1 MNHVVNHL
9 PQPPLRIVA
18 AEPTDIATH
27 LADLAARQGEALALQ
42 LLDDPRDGERTVS
55 YAALDARARA
65 FATRLVDHAE
75 PGARVL
81 LLLETGFDYVGAFF
95 GCLYAGLIAVPA
107 FPPEANRPQH
117 QARLAAMARDCGA
130 AVALVHAGDRGA
142 AESLLAARPGTAVLC
157 VEDVADGD
165 GAGFVLPR
173 PRPSDIAFLQYT
185 SGSTSTPK
193 GVMVSHGNLIAN
205 EVAIRAGFS
214 ILPDKTILSWLP
226 LYHDMGLIGGLL
238 QPLFNGS
245 ACILMSPRHFLAR
258 PVRWLEAMSR
268 FRSEVSGGPD
278 FAYRMCVERIDPA
291 QADGLD
297 LSDWKVAYSG
307 SEPVRA
313 STMEAFAARFAPLG
327 FDARALHPC
336 YGLAEATLFVTARRR
351 GEGLTAPGFDAARL
365 AEGEA
370 QPGQGA
376 EAVRVVACGVP
387 AADHGVRILDPAT
400 GAPLAEG
407 RMGEVVAFGP
417 SIAQGYWNNP
427 AATAATFPDMDGVRI
442 LRTGDLGFLS
452 AGQLYL
458 AGRAKDVIII
468 RGQNLYPHDIEE
480 VIEREVDLV
489 RQGRI
494 AAFPVACDD
503 GEGIGVA
510 VEISRRTRKTVSA
523 QSIAALVSEAVGDA
537 FLEPARVVVLL
548 EPGALPRTSSGKL
561 QRSAVARGY
570 QDGTLDAFAILR
582 DGVLEDRTGEAASVS
597 APVAPAASA
606 MAEKL
611 AAIWSEVLGRQD
623 LTANSHFF
631 ALGGNSVE
639 AMRVRARLAALGLDV
654 PVAELFRHP
663 TLGRLAAALEQIEAA
678 APAFAA
684 PAAIPDGPVP
694 LTPAQRRMWFLCEVA
709 AGAASRSAYHVAGGI
724 RLQAPV
730 DRDALAAALTDL
742 VARHGAL
749 RTRFLRM
756 EAGDAMQEELAAAD
770 LPLDVA
776 DLRYDPD
783 GARYAALAKTR
794 AEAPFDLAVAPL
806 ARALL
811 VRRADGQHDLL
822 VTLHHLICDGWSLA
836 LLSEELAA
844 AYAARAAGSA
854 PTLPPPGS
862 YLAYAH
868 RQAAEAP
875 DQAGLAFWRD
885 RLTNAPALTTLPAD
899 HPRPAEASHRGGR
912 FDIIFDPTLTADLRA
927 LAADADATLPMAL
940 LALFNVLLHR
950 LSGADD
956 LCVGLAFANRV
967 ATDSHDTMGLF
978 VNTLPVRLH
987 VDGAAAFAEVLRRA
1001 RDGVME
1007 AQTHQHVP
1015 LDRVLDALA
1024 TARSL
1029 SRHPLFQTLYAHLPR
1044 RAGAGVDTFTRDS
1057 GGQQFDLALESA
1069 ETADGGLALAFGYAL
1084 DLFEPAT
1091 VASFAD
1097 AFATLARAAVA
1108 APDTRLDLLALEDE
1122 AALAAR
1128 AAPWPD
1134 RNALPDLPVP
1144 DLIALQARR
1153 RPDAPA
1159 VIFGDTVTS
1168 FAALEAQANR
1178 LAHVL
1183 IAHGV
1188 EPETRV
1194 GVGLPRGPGLIAALL
1209 AVWKAGG
1216 AFVPFDPDHPAE
1228 RIAHILADAGTK
1240 LVLAREGVAPGLPS
1254 LDPDQFDPERLGL
1267 SSRPTTPVGR
1277 TAHADQLAYLVYTSG
1292 STGRPKGVMVAHGA
1306 LAMHCRATGALYET
1320 SERTRE
1326 FHFLSM
1332 SFDGAHE
1339 RWMVPLIHGG
1349 AIILTDRTP
1358 WATADTL
1365 HALARHRATHGGF
1378 PPAYLDALAETAQ
1391 ARGEAP
1397 GVDILSFGGEAMPAE
1412 SFARIAS
1419 ALKPRLLINGYG
1431 PTEAV
1436 ISPLAWKVPAAT
1448 RLDTPHAPI
1457 GRAVGT
1463 RRAYVLDGALNVL
1476 PVGIPGELY
1485 VAGEGLARGYQGM
1498 PGATAERFLPDPFG
1512 EPGGRMYRTGDRARW
1527 RADGTVE
1534 YLGRTDRQ
1542 IKLRG
1547 FRIEP
1552 GEVEA
1557 ALRALPGVGAAAVA
1571 LKTVGASAQLVGY
1584 VVATAEVAPDPAA
1597 LREALSR
1604 RLPDHMVPSR
1614 LVVLQALPLNPNG
1627 KVDYA
1632 ALPVPERPAPAPEG
1646 RPPQTEDERLLARI
1660 WAEVLRLPEGPD
1672 LDANFFELGGDSIL
1686 SLQIVARARRAGL
1699 VLSARDLFGHQTIA
1713 CLAGAARREET
1724 PAAPEA
1730 PGGPLPLTPLQRAF
1744 LDSGAPRLQ
1753 HFNQTVALSPTRP
1766 LDAGHLAAAIG
1777 HLTHQHGALHLRFT
1791 RTPDGWRQEEADA
1804 ATTPP
1809 LAVVATADR
1818 EAAAALFASLES
1830 ALDLAAGPLF
1840 RALLAKLDDGTQR
1853 LFLTAH
1859 HLVVD
1864 AVSWRILLDEIG
1876 SAYLD
1881 LEQGRPLAS
1890 PGPGTP
1896 FAVRTLHRPA
1906 ATVPV
1911 PAIALP
1917 CDHPEGANTFG
1928 HRRLTRLALD
1938 APQVEAL
1945 RQVAH
1950 AHHARLD
1957 DLLLAAVVRA
1967 TGRLRSLP
1975 QLTVG
1980 IERHGRDLVPGADFS
1995 RTVGWFTALATAT
2008 VPLEDDLRRALLAT
2022 KEAARRAVADAL
2034 GPAPA
2039 LIFNHL
2045 GRVDAGRAGA
2055 LFTLAAMD
2063 LSADPDLPL
2072 GAELIVDT
2080 SETEAGAELRLT
2092 TSTARWEEA
2101 TLARL
2106 SEAIAADLA
2115 RLAALDGDGASPSDF
2130 PLAGLSQPALDK
2142 LALPWREIDDLYPL
2156 TPTQQGILFH
2166 ALEGS
2171 GDGAYVNQLRVTI
2184 AGLDAERFAAAW
2196 ARAVARHDILRSAFL
2211 WTADLGAPLQAVR
2224 RHVPFAV
2231 DRHAPMDAADTTAL
2245 DAIAQDDRARG
2256 FALDAAPLMRV
2267 RLVPLGSDAHHF
2279 IWTAHH
2285 LLLDG
2290 WSSARLMAEVL
2301 ADYAGAAVTP
2311 PPARFRDH
2319 LAALATPRAHGE
2331 AFWRTRLAQLEEPSL
2346 LAATTTA
2353 PTVHRHLAV
2362 PLAAERWELLT
2373 AAAKAER
2380 VTLASLFQAAWAL
2393 VLKHMTGRPAVA
2405 FGTTV
2410 SGRPDDDPRMESV
2423 LGLFIATVPTILTV
2437 PASGRV
2443 ADFVREVQAES
2454 VATTAHADT
2463 PLVNI
2468 LRWAGRSGQALFDS
2482 LLVFEN
2488 YPMDAAL
2495 KARTVE
2501 GLAFG
2506 PVISQE
2512 ATNFPLT
2519 LSVITDAEPRL
2530 AWSYDAERFSPSAME
2545 QLSNRLLL
2553 ALDLLAGNPEA
2564 DLSALSLTL
2573 PQEITAA
2580 RAHGAATAPV
2590 ADLTPLHERI
2600 ATQARLRPDA
2610 AAVTCGAD
2618 VLTYAD
2624 LDRHAERLARRLAD
2638 AGVGPGDIVGIGAER
2653 SPALIAGLLAIL
2665 KTGAAYLPLD
2675 PIYPQARRAYM
2686 IADAGVRCILAD
2698 TANSADLPQ
2707 TGLRHIPLDLYGK
2720 AEEDAAA
2727 MRLWPSPHPDQPAYV
2742 IYTSGST
2749 GTPKGVVV
2757 THSNV
2762 ARLFSA
2768 TAPWFGFRP
2777 DDVWTLF
2784 HAYGFDFSVW
2794 EIFGALSFGG
2804 RLVVV
2809 PHAVSRAPEELLD
2822 LVVRERVTVLNQTP
2836 SAFRPFL
2843 QAALARAETP
2853 DIALRHVIFGGEA
2866 LDVSVLGPWY
2876 ERFGIT
2882 ARLVNMYGIT
2892 ETTVHVTYRPL
2903 GPGDVPGASRS
2914 PIGGPIPDLT
2924 LHLLDDRLDPVP
2936 VGVPGEL
2943 CVGGAGLASGY
2954 LKRPGLTAARFVP
2967 DPYGPSGSRLYLSG
2981 DKAVRR
2987 PDGTLD
2993 YLGRGDGQVKIRG
3006 FRIELGEI
3014 EARLRDDA
3022 AITDAAVVVRELPGG
3037 PALVAYGVASG
3048 PLDPMAVRERLQA
3061 GLPDYMVPAHVV
3073 ALDALPLTANGKLDR
3088 AALPEPRANATLS
3101 APPEGADEEA
3111 LAAIWRDVLGAGE
3124 IGREDNFFALGGH
3137 SLSATQVRLEI
3148 RERLGVEVPVRRLF
3162 ECQTLRSLALVL
3174 AETRA
3179 TDARGAVNTATDTTP
3194 GPALGADAL
3203 AQMDALLGALEG

>member
-1 MNHVVNHL
+1 MNHL
-9 PQPPLRIVA
+9 PQPPVLLASA
-18 AEPTDIATH
+18 ASPTDIATH
-27 LADLAARQGEALALQ
+27 LADLAARQGEALALH
-42 LLDDPRDGERTVS
+42 LLDDPRAGERTVS

-65 FATRLVDHAE
+65 FAARLADHAE

-81 LLLETGFDYVGAFF
+81 LLLETGLDYVGAFF

-117 QARLAAMARDCGA
+117 QARLASMARDCGA
-130 AVALVHAGDRGA
+130 SVALIHANDRSA
-142 AESLLAARPGTAVLC
+142 AESLLAAQPGTAVLC
-157 VEDVADGD
+157 VEDVEDGD
-165 GAGFVLPR
+165 SDGFAMR
-173 PRPSDIAFLQYT
+173 RSRPSDIAFLQYT

-193 GVMVSHGNLIAN
+193 GVMVSHGNLISN
-205 EVAIRAGFS
+205 EIAIRAGFS
-214 ILPDKTILSWLP
+214 IDPEKTILSWLP

-238 QPLFNGS
+238 QPLFNGG

-258 PVRWLEAMSR
+258 PVRWLEALSR

-291 QADGLD
+291 QAEGLD
-297 LSDWKVAYSG
+297 LSSWKVAYSG

-327 FDARALHPC
+327 FDARAVHPC
-336 YGLAEATLFVTARRR
+336 YGLAEATLFVTAQRR
-351 GEGLTAPGFDAARL
+351 GEGLMAPGFDAPRL
-365 AEGEA
+365 AAGEA
-370 QPGQGA
+370 QPGEGP

-400 GAPLAEG
+400 GAPMADG
-407 RMGEVVAFGP
+407 RVGDVVAFGP

-427 AATAATFPDMDGVRI
+427 AATAATFPDIGGVRM

-452 AGQLYL
+452 GGQLYL
-458 AGRAKDVIII
+458 AGRAKDLIII

-494 AAFPVACDD
+494 AAFPVACND
-503 GEGIGVA
+503 GEGIGIA
-510 VEISRRTRKTVSA
+510 VEISRRTRKTASA
-523 QSIAALVSEAVGDA
+523 ESIAALVSEVVGDA

-570 QDGTLDAFAILR
+570 GDNTLDAFAILR
-582 DGVLEDRTGEAASVS
+582 DGVLEDRAGATASVS
-597 APVAPAASA
+597 APVAPAPAASA

-611 AAIWSEVLGRQD
+611 AVIWSEVLGRQD
-623 LTANSHFF
+623 ITADSHFF

-678 APAFAA
+678 APELAA
-684 PAAIPDGPVP
+684 PVTTPDGPAP
-694 LTPAQRRMWFLCEVA
+694 LTPAQRRMWFLSEVA
-709 AGAASRSAYHVAGGI
+709 AGAASRAAYHVAGGI
-724 RLQAPV
+724 RFPAPV
-730 DRDALAAALTDL
+730 DPDALAHALTDL

-749 RTRFLRM
+749 RTRFLRT
-756 EAGDAMQEELAAAD
+756 EVGDAVQEELAAD
-770 LPLDVA
+770 LPLAVA
-776 DLRYDPD
+776 DLGDDAD
-783 GARYAALAKTR
+783 GAAYAALAKTH
-794 AEAPFDLAVAPL
+794 AEAPFDLAAAPL

-811 VRRADGQHDLL
+811 VRRPDGQDELL
-822 VTLHHLICDGWSLA
+822 VTLHHLICDGWSLD
-836 LLSEELAA
+836 LLSEELSA

-854 PTLPPPGS
+854 PALPPTGS

-875 DQAGLAFWRD
+875 DEAGLAFWRA
-885 RLTNAPALTTLPAD
+885 RLTDAPALTTLPAD

-912 FDIIFDPTLTADLRA
+912 LEITFDPALTANLRA
-927 LAADADATLPMAL
+927 LAASADATLPIAL
-940 LALFNVLLHR
+940 IALFNVLLHR

-956 LCVGLAFANRV
+956 LCVGLAFANR
-967 ATDSHDTMGLF
+967 AAAGDHETMGLF
-978 VNTLPVRLH
+978 VNTLPVRLR
-987 VDGAAAFAEVLRRA
+987 VDGAAAFGEVLRRA
-1001 RDGVME
+1001 RDGVVE
-1007 AQTHQHVP
+1007 AQAHQHVP
-1015 LDRVLDALA
+1015 LDRVLDALG

-1029 SRHPLFQTLYAHLPR
+1029 SRHPLFQTLYTHLPR
-1044 RAGAGVDTFTRDS
+1044 RAGARVDAFTRDS
-1057 GGQQFDLALESA
+1057 GGQQFDLALETT
-1069 ETADGGLALAFGYAL
+1069 ETADGGLVLAFGYAL

-1091 VASFAD
+1091 VGRFAE
-1097 AFATLARAAVA
+1097 AFATLGRAAVA
-1108 APDTRLDLLALEDE
+1108 APDTRLDLLALVDK
-1122 AALAAR
+1122 AALAAH

-1134 RNALPDLPVP
+1134 QSALPDVPVP
-1144 DLIALQARR
+1144 DLIALQAQL

-1168 FAALEAQANR
+1168 FATLEAEANR

-1183 IAHGV
+1183 VAQGV
-1188 EPETRV
+1188 GPETRV
-1194 GVGLPRGPGLIAALL
+1194 GVGLPRGPDLIAALL

-1240 LVLAREGVAPGLPS
+1240 LVLAREGVAPGVPNL
-1254 LDPDQFDPERLGL
+1254 DPERLDL
-1267 SSRPTTPVGR
+1267 SSQPASPVGR
-1277 TAHADQLAYLVYTSG
+1277 TTHPDQLAYLVYTSG

-1306 LAMHCRATGALYET
+1306 LSGHCRATGALYET

-1365 HALARHRATHGGF
+1365 DTLTRHHATHGGF

-1412 SFARIAS
+1412 SFARIAG

-1448 RLDTPHAPI
+1448 VLDTPHVPI
-1457 GRAVGT
+1457 GRAVGM
-1463 RRAYVLDGALNVL
+1463 RRAYVLDGALNPL
-1476 PVGIPGELY
+1476 PVGVPGELY

-1512 EPGGRMYRTGDRARW
+1512 PPGGRMYRTGDRARW
-1527 RADGTVE
+1527 RADGTAE

-1557 ALRALPGVGAAAVA
+1557 ALRALPDVGAAAVA
-1571 LKTVGASAQLVGY
+1571 LKTMGASAQLVGY
-1584 VVATAEVAPDPAA
+1584 VVATAGTVPDPTA
-1597 LREALSR
+1597 LREALTR
-1604 RLPDHMVPSR
+1604 RLPDHMVPAR
-1614 LVVLQALPLNPNG
+1614 LMVLDALPLTPNG

-1632 ALPVPERPAPAPEG
+1632 ALPVPERPAPAPES
-1646 RPPQTEDERLLARI
+1646 RPPQTEDERLLALV
-1660 WAEVLRLPEGPD
+1660 WAEVLRLPEDPD

-1699 VLSARDLFGHQTIA
+1699 VLSARDLFEHQTIA
-1713 CLAGAARREET
+1713 RLAGAARREET
-1724 PAAPEA
+1724 PAAPAA
-1730 PGGPLPLTPLQRAF
+1730 PRGPLPLTPLQRAF
-1744 LDSGAPRLQ
+1744 LDSGAPRLH
-1753 HFNQTVALSPTRP
+1753 HFNQTLVLSPTRP
-1766 LDAGHLAAAIG
+1766 LDAAHLAAAID
-1777 HLTHQHGALHLRFT
+1777 HVTRQHGALHLRFT
-1791 RTPDGWRQEEADA
+1791 RRPDGNWRQEEAEV

-1809 LAVVATADR
+1809 LAVVAAADS
-1818 EAAAALFASLES
+1818 AAAATLFAALES
-1830 ALDLAAGPLF
+1830 ALDIAAGPLF
-1840 RALLAKLDDGTQR
+1840 RALLANLEDGAQQ

-1864 AVSWRILLDEIG
+1864 AVSWRILLDEIE
-1876 SAYLD
+1876 STYLG

-1890 PGPGTP
+1890 PDPGTP
-1896 FAVRTLHRPA
+1896 FAVRTTHRPA
-1906 ATVPV
+1906 STGPVVAT
-1911 PAIALP
+1911 ALP
-1917 CDHPEGANTFG
+1917 CDHPDGPNTFA
-1928 HRRLTRLALD
+1928 HRRVPRLAVD
-1938 APQVEAL
+1938 ATQVEAL
-1945 RQVAH
+1945 RQVAL

-1967 TGRLRSLP
+1967 TGRLRGLP

-1980 IERHGRDLVPGADFS
+1980 IEGHGRDLVPGADFS
-1995 RTVGWFTALATAT
+1995 RTVGWFTALSMAAL
-2008 VPLEDDLRRALLAT
+2008 PLEDDLRRALLAT
-2022 KEAARRAVADAL
+2022 KEAARRAVADAE
-2034 GPAPA
+2034 APPPG

-2045 GRVDAGRAGA
+2045 GRVDAGRGSSLFA
-2055 LFTLAAMD
+2055 LDAMD
-2063 LSADPDLPL
+2063 LSTDPDLPL
-2072 GAELIVDT
+2072 GAELIVDA

-2092 TSTARWEEA
+2092 TSAARWDEA

-2106 SEAIAADLA
+2106 NEAIAADLA
-2115 RLAALDGDGASPSDF
+2115 RMAILDGDGASPSDF
-2130 PLAGLSQPALDK
+2130 PLAGLAQSALDR
-2142 LALPWREIDDLYPL
+2142 LALPWREIEDLYPL

-2171 GDGAYVNQLRVTI
+2171 GEGAYVNQLRVTI
-2184 AGLDAERFAAAW
+2184 AGLDAQRFAAAW

-2224 RHVPFAV
+2224 RHVPFGV
-2231 DRHAPMDAADTTAL
+2231 QHHPPMDAADTAAL

-2267 RLVPLGSDAHHF
+2267 RLVPLGSEAHHF

-2301 ADYAGAAVTP
+2301 ADYADAPMPP

-2319 LAALATPRAHGE
+2319 VAALATPRGDGE

-2346 LAATTTA
+2346 LAATTTGPA
-2353 PTVHRHLAV
+2353 VHRHLTV
-2362 PLAAERWELLT
+2362 PLAAERWDRLGT
-2373 AAAKAER
+2373 AAKAQR

-2437 PASGRV
+2437 PGSGQA
-2443 ADFVREVQAES
+2443 ADFVRHVQAES

-2463 PLVNI
+2463 PLVDI

-2495 KARTVE
+2495 KARTVD

-2506 PVISQE
+2506 PVVSQE

-2530 AWSYDAERFSPSAME
+2530 AWSYDAARFSPAAME
-2545 QLSNRLLL
+2545 QLSSRLLL
-2553 ALDLLAGNPEA
+2553 ALDLLAGQPEA
-2564 DLSALSLTL
+2564 DLSALSLAL
-2573 PQEITAA
+2573 PQEIAAA
-2580 RAHGAATAPV
+2580 RAHGIAAAPV
-2590 ADLTPLHERI
+2590 AELSPVHELI
-2600 ATQARLRPDA
+2600 AAQARLRPDA
-2610 AAVTCGAD
+2610 IAVTCGAD
-2618 VLTYAD
+2618 ALTYGD

-2638 AGVGPGDIVGIGAER
+2638 AGVGPGDIVGISAER
-2653 SPALIAGLLAIL
+2653 APALIAGLLAIL

-2686 IADAGVRCILAD
+2686 IGDAGVRCILAD
-2698 TANSADLPQ
+2698 TTNAADLPQ
-2707 TGLRHIPLDLYGK
+2707 TGLRHIPLDLYGE

-2727 MRLWPSPHPDQPAYV
+2727 MRHWPSPHPDQPAYV

-2749 GTPKGVVV
+2749 GAPKGVVV
-2757 THSNV
+2757 NHGNV
-2762 ARLFSA
+2762 ARLLTA
-2768 TAPWFGFRP
+2768 TAPWFGFGP

-2809 PHAVSRAPEELLD
+2809 PQAVSRAPEEVLD

-2843 QAALARAETP
+2843 QAALARAEKP
-2853 DIALRHVIFGGEA
+2853 DLALRHVIFGGEA
-2866 LDVSVLGPWY
+2866 LDVGVLGPWY
-2876 ERFGIT
+2876 ERFGIK

-2903 GPGDVPGASRS
+2903 GPGDVAGASRS

-2924 LHLLDDRLDPVP
+2924 LHLLDDLLDPVP
-2936 VGVPGEL
+2936 IGVPGEL

-2967 DPYGPSGSRLYLSG
+2967 DPFGPPGSRLYLSG

-3022 AITDAAVVVRELPGG
+3022 AVTDAAVVVRELPGG
-3037 PALVAYGVASG
+3037 PALVAYVVAGG
-3048 PLDPMAVRERLQA
+3048 PVDPAAVRARLQA

-3073 ALDALPLTANGKLDR
+3073 ALNVLPLTANGKLDR
-3088 AALPEPRANATLS
+3088 AALPEPRATAITS

-3174 AETRA
+3174 AETRDTGAPA
-3179 TDARGAVNTATDTTP
+3179 TESAP
-3194 GPALGADAL
+3194 GQALGADAL
-3203 AQMDALLGALEG
+3203 AQMDALLGELEG

>member
-1 MNHVVNHL
+1 MNRL
-9 PQPPLRIVA
+9 PQPPMLLASAVPSA
-18 AEPTDIATH
+18 DMATH
-27 LADLAARQGEALALQ
+27 LADLAARQGEALALH
-42 LLDDPRDGERTVS
+42 LLDDPRDGEREVS

-65 FATRLVDHAE
+65 FAARLADHAE

-81 LLLETGFDYVGAFF
+81 LLLETGLDYVGAFF

-130 AVALVHAGDRGA
+130 AIALVHASDRVA
-142 AESLLAARPGTAVLC
+142 AESLLAAQPGTAVLC
-157 VEDVADGD
+157 VEEVADGD
-165 GAGFVLPR
+165 GDGFALRR
-173 PRPSDIAFLQYT
+173 PSPSDIAFLQYT

-205 EVAIRAGFS
+205 EIAIRAGFS
-214 ILPDKTILSWLP
+214 IQPDKTILSWLP

-238 QPLFNGS
+238 QPLFNGA

-258 PVRWLEAMSR
+258 PVRWLEALSR

-291 QADGLD
+291 QVQRLD

-327 FDARALHPC
+327 FDARAVHPC
-336 YGLAEATLFVTARRR
+336 YGLAEATLFVTAQRR
-351 GEGLTAPGFDAARL
+351 GEGLKAPGFDAARL

-370 QPGQGA
+370 QPGQDP
-376 EAVRVVACGVP
+376 EAVRVVACGAP
-387 AADHGVRILDPAT
+387 ADDHGVRILDPAT
-400 GAPLAEG
+400 GAPVPEG
-407 RMGEVVAFGP
+407 RVGEVVAFGP

-427 AATAATFPDMDGVRI
+427 AATAATFPEIDGVRM
-442 LRTGDLGFLS
+442 LRTGDLGFLTG
-452 AGQLYL
+452 GQLYL
-458 AGRAKDVIII
+458 AGRAKDLIII

-489 RQGRI
+489 RRGRI

-523 QSIAALVSEAVGDA
+523 QSIAALVAEVVGDA

-570 QDGTLDAFAILR
+570 QDGTLDAFAILH
-582 DGVLEDRTGEAASVS
+582 DGVLEDRTGEI
-597 APVAPAASA
+597 APITPIVPALSA
-606 MAEKL
+606 MADKL

-623 LTANSHFF
+623 LTADSHFF

-663 TLGRLAAALEQIEAA
+663 TLGRLAAALEQIGAA
-678 APAFAA
+678 KPDFVAPVTT
-684 PAAIPDGPVP
+684 PDGPAP

-709 AGAASRSAYHVAGGI
+709 AGAASRAAYHVAGGI
-724 RLQAPV
+724 RFQAPV
-730 DRDALAAALTDL
+730 DRDALAAALQDL

-756 EAGDAMQEELAAAD
+756 EDGDAVQEELAAAD
-770 LPLDVA
+770 LPLATA
-776 DLRYDPD
+776 DLGDDTD
-783 GARYAALAKTR
+783 GAHYAALAKTH
-794 AEAPFDLAVAPL
+794 AEAPFDLGAAPL

-811 VRRADGQHDLL
+811 VRRPDGRDELL

-844 AYAARAAGSA
+844 AYTARAAGSA
-854 PTLPPPGS
+854 PALPPAGS

-868 RQAAEAP
+868 RQATEAP
-875 DQAGLAFWRD
+875 DQAGLAFWCD

-912 FDIIFDPTLTADLRA
+912 LDITFDPALTADLRA
-927 LAADADATLPMAL
+927 LAAAADATLPMAL

-950 LSGADD
+950 LSSADD
-956 LCVGLAFANRV
+956 LTVGLAFANRT
-967 ATDSHDTMGLF
+967 AADSHVTMGLF
-978 VNTLPVRLH
+978 VNTLPLRLE
-987 VDGAAAFAEVLRRA
+987 VDGAAAFAEVLHRV

-1015 LDRVLDALA
+1015 LDRVLDALG

-1029 SRHPLFQTLYAHLPR
+1029 SRHPLFQTLYTHLPR
-1044 RAGAGVDTFTRDS
+1044 RARAGVDTFTRDS
-1057 GGQQFDLALESA
+1057 GGQQFDLALETA

-1091 VASFAD
+1091 VARFAD

-1108 APDTRLDLLALEDE
+1108 APDTRLDLLALVDE

-1134 RNALPDLPVP
+1134 DSALPDLPVP
-1144 DLIALQARR
+1144 DLIALQARL

-1159 VIFGDTVTS
+1159 VIFGEQVTS
-1168 FAALEAQANR
+1168 FAALEGEANR

-1183 IAHGV
+1183 VAHGV
-1188 EPETRV
+1188 GPEARV

-1228 RIAHILADAGTK
+1228 RIAHILADAGTT
-1240 LVLAREGVAPGLPS
+1240 LVLAQEGVAPGVPV
-1254 LDPDQFDPERLGL
+1254 LDPDQIDL
-1267 SSRPTTPVGR
+1267 SSQPATPVSR
-1277 TAHADQLAYLVYTSG
+1277 TAHPEQLAYLVYTSG

-1365 HALARHRATHGGF
+1365 DTLARHRATHGGF
-1378 PPAYLDALAETAQ
+1378 PPAYLDALAQTAQ

-1397 GVDILSFGGEAMPAE
+1397 PVDILSFGGEAMPAE
-1412 SFARIAS
+1412 SFARVAS

-1436 ISPLAWKVPAAT
+1436 ISPLAWKVPATT

-1457 GRAVGT
+1457 GRAVGA
-1463 RRAYVLDGALNVL
+1463 RRAYVLDGALNAL
-1476 PVGIPGELY
+1476 PVGVPGELY
-1485 VAGEGLARGYQGM
+1485 VAGEGLARGYQAM

-1512 EPGGRMYRTGDRARW
+1512 PPGGRMYRTGDRARW

-1557 ALRALPGVGAAAVA
+1557 ALRGLPGVGAAAVA

-1584 VVATAEVAPDPAA
+1584 VVVAADAAPDAAA
-1597 LREALSR
+1597 LREALPSTLREALGR
-1604 RLPDHMVPSR
+1604 RLPDHMVPAR
-1614 LVVLQALPLNPNG
+1614 LVVLQALPLTPNG

-1632 ALPVPERPAPAPEG
+1632 ALPVPERPAPTTES
-1646 RPPQTEDERLLARI
+1646 RPPQTEEEQMLARI
-1660 WAEVLRLPEGPD
+1660 WAEVLRLPNGPD

-1699 VLSARDLFGHQTIA
+1699 VLSARDLFEHQTIA
-1713 CLAGAARREET
+1713 RLAGAARREET

-1730 PGGPLPLTPLQRAF
+1730 PHGALPLTPLQRVF

-1753 HFNQTVALSPTRP
+1753 HFNQSLVLSPTRP
-1766 LDAGHLAAAIG
+1766 LDASHLAAAVD
-1777 HLTHQHGALHLRFT
+1777 HVTRQHGALHLRFT
-1791 RTPDGWRQEEADA
+1791 RGADGWRQEEADA

-1809 LAVVATADR
+1809 LAVVAAADR
-1818 EAAAALFASLES
+1818 EAAGALFASLES

-1840 RALLAKLDDGTQR
+1840 RAMLANLDDGTQR

-1864 AVSWRILLDEIG
+1864 AVSWRILLEEIE
-1876 SAYLD
+1876 STYLD
-1881 LEQGRPLAS
+1881 LEQGRPVAA
-1890 PGPGTP
+1890 PAPGTP
-1896 FAVRTLHRPA
+1896 FAVRTTHLPA

-1911 PAIALP
+1911 PAIPLP

-1928 HRRLTRLALD
+1928 HRRVTRLALH

-1945 RQVAH
+1945 RQVAL

-1967 TGRLRSLP
+1967 TGRLRGLP

-1980 IERHGRDLVPGADFS
+1980 IEGHGRDLVPGADFS
-1995 RTVGWFTALATAT
+1995 RTAGWFTTLAPAA

-2022 KEAARRAVADAL
+2022 KEAARRAVPDAQA
-2034 GPAPA
+2034 PAPA
-2039 LIFNHL
+2039 LILNHL

-2055 LFTLAAMD
+2055 LFTLDAMD
-2063 LSADPDLPL
+2063 LSADPGQLL
-2072 GAELIVDT
+2072 GAELIVDA
-2080 SETEAGAELRLT
+2080 SESEAGAELRLT
-2092 TSTARWEEA
+2092 TSAARWEDA

-2115 RLAALDGDGASPSDF
+2115 RLAALDSDGASPSDF
-2130 PLAGLSQPALDK
+2130 PLAGLSQPALDR
-2142 LALPWREIDDLYPL
+2142 LGLPWREIEDLYPL

-2166 ALEGS
+2166 VLEGS
-2171 GDGAYVNQLRVTI
+2171 GDGAYVNQLSVTI
-2184 AGLDAERFAAAW
+2184 TGLDAERFAAAW
-2196 ARAVARHDILRSAFL
+2196 VRAVARHAILRSAFL

-2224 RHVPFAV
+2224 RHVPFAM
-2231 DRHAPMDAADTTAL
+2231 DRHAPIDRADTSAL
-2245 DAIAQDDRARG
+2245 DAIAQNDRARG
-2256 FALDAAPLMRV
+2256 FALDAAPLMRI
-2267 RLVPLGSDAHHF
+2267 RLVPLGADGHHF

-2301 ADYAGAAVTP
+2301 ADYAGAAVPP

-2319 LAALATPRAHGE
+2319 VAALAAPRADGE
-2331 AFWRTRLAQLEEPSL
+2331 AFWRPRLARLEEPSL
-2346 LAATTTA
+2346 LASATRA
-2353 PTVHRHLAV
+2353 PSVHRHLTV
-2362 PLAAERWELLT
+2362 PLAAERWDRLGT
-2373 AAAKAER
+2373 AAKAQR

-2393 VLKHMTGRPAVA
+2393 ALKHMTGRAAVV

-2437 PASGRV
+2437 PGSGRV
-2443 ADFVREVQAES
+2443 ADFVRAVQAES
-2454 VATTAHADT
+2454 VATSAHADT
-2463 PLVNI
+2463 PLVDI

-2488 YPMDAAL
+2488 YPMEAGL
-2495 KARTVE
+2495 KARVVE

-2530 AWSYDAERFSPSAME
+2530 AWSYDAARFSPAAVE
-2545 QLSNRLLL
+2545 QIAERLLL
-2553 ALDLLAGNPEA
+2553 ALDLLSGNPEA
-2564 DLSALSLTL
+2564 DLSVLSLAL
-2573 PQEITAA
+2573 PQEIAA
-2580 RAHGAATAPV
+2580 VRAHGIAATHV
-2590 ADLTPLHERI
+2590 ADFRPVHERI
-2600 ATQARLRPDA
+2600 AAQARLRPDA
-2610 AAVTCGAD
+2610 IAVTCGAD
-2618 VLTYAD
+2618 ALTYAD
-2624 LDRHAERLARRLAD
+2624 LDRHAERIARRLAE
-2638 AGVGPGDIVGIGAER
+2638 AGVGPGDIVGISAER

-2675 PIYPQARRAYM
+2675 PIYPEARRAYM
-2686 IADAGVRCILAD
+2686 TADAGVRCILAD

-2707 TGLRHIPLDLYGK
+2707 TGLRHIPLDLYGE

-2727 MRLWPSPHPDQPAYV
+2727 TRHWPSPHPDQPAYV

-2749 GTPKGVVV
+2749 GAPKGVVV
-2757 THSNV
+2757 THGNV
-2762 ARLFSA
+2762 ARLFTA
-2768 TAPWFGFRP
+2768 TAPWFGFGP

-2809 PHAVSRAPEELLD
+2809 PHEVSRAPEEFLD

-2843 QAALARAETP
+2843 QVALARTETP
-2853 DIALRHVIFGGEA
+2853 DLALRHVIFGGEA
-2866 LDVSVLGPWY
+2866 LDVGVLGPWY
-2876 ERFGIT
+2876 ERFGIK

-2903 GPGDVPGASRS
+2903 GPGDVLGASRS

-2924 LHLLDDRLDPVP
+2924 LHLLDDMLDPVP
-2936 VGVPGEL
+2936 VDVPGEL
-2943 CVGGAGLASGY
+2943 CVGGAGLAAGY

-2967 DPYGPSGSRLYLSG
+2967 DPYGPPGSRLYLSG

-3022 AITDAAVVVRELPGG
+3022 TVTDAAVVVRELPGG
-3037 PALVAYGVASG
+3037 PTLVAYVVATG
-3048 PLDPMAVRERLQA
+3048 TVDPTAVRERLQA

-3088 AALPEPRANATLS
+3088 AALPEPRATATSS

-3111 LAAIWRDVLGAGE
+3111 LAAIWRDVLGAGA

-3148 RERLGVEVPVRRLF
+3148 RDRLGVEVPVRRLF
-3162 ECQTLRSLALVL
+3162 ECQTLRSLAQVL

-3179 TDARGAVNTATDTTP
+3179 TETRATGAAP

-3203 AQMDALLGALEG
+3203 AQMDALLGELEG

>member
-1 MNHVVNHL
+1 MNHL
-9 PQPPLRIVA
+9 PQPPVLLA
-18 AEPTDIATH
+18 STTPPADIATH
-27 LADLAARQGEALALQ
+27 LADLALRQGAALALH

-65 FATRLVDHAE
+65 FAARLADHAA

-81 LLLETGFDYVGAFF
+81 LLLETGLDYVGAFF

-130 AVALVHAGDRGA
+130 AVALVHAGDRAA
-142 AESLLAARPGTAVLC
+142 AESLLAAQPATAVLA

-165 GAGFVLPR
+165 AFAMRR

-205 EVAIRAGFS
+205 EIAIRAGFS
-214 ILPDKTILSWLP
+214 IQPDKTILSWLP

-245 ACILMSPRHFLAR
+245 ACVLMSPRHFLAR

-291 QADGLD
+291 QVEGLD
-297 LSDWKVAYSG
+297 LSSWKVAYSG

-313 STMEAFAARFAPLG
+313 TTMEAFATRFAPLG
-327 FDARALHPC
+327 FDARAVHPC
-336 YGLAEATLFVTARRR
+336 YGLAEATLFVTAQSR
-351 GEGLTAPGFDAARL
+351 GEGLMAPGFDAARL
-365 AEGEA
+365 AAGEA
-370 QPGQGA
+370 LPGEGA

-387 AADHGVRILDPAT
+387 TAGHGVRILDPGT
-400 GAPLAEG
+400 GTPVPGG
-407 RMGEVVAFGP
+407 RVGEVIAFGP

-427 AATAATFPDMDGVRI
+427 AATAATFPEIDGVRA

-452 AGQLYL
+452 GGRLYL
-458 AGRAKDVIII
+458 AGRAKDLIII

-503 GEGIGVA
+503 GEGIGIA

-523 QSIAALVSEAVGDA
+523 ENIAALVSEVVGDA

-570 QDGTLDAFAILR
+570 GDGTLDAFAILR
-582 DGVLEDRTGEAASVS
+582 DGVLETLAGEAA
-597 APVAPAASA
+597 PVAASA
-606 MAEKL
+606 TPAPAGMAEKL

-623 LTANSHFF
+623 ITADSHFF

-639 AMRVRARLAALGLDV
+639 AMRVRARLAATLGLDV
-654 PVAELFRHP
+654 PVADLFRHP
-663 TLGRLAAALEQIEAA
+663 TLGRLAAALELSAA
-678 APAFAA
+678 TAADPEFAA
-684 PAAIPDGPVP
+684 PATTPQGPAP
-694 LTPAQRRMWFLCEVA
+694 LTPAQRRMWFVTEMA
-709 AGAASRSAYHVAGGI
+709 AGAASRAAYHVAGGM
-724 RLQAPV
+724 RFDAPV
-730 DRDALAAALTDL
+730 DADALAAALKDL

-749 RTRFLRM
+749 RTRFLPTPD
-756 EAGDAMQEELAAAD
+756 GDAVQEELASAE
-770 LPLDVA
+770 LPLAVA
-776 DLRYDPD
+776 GLNDDD
-783 GARYAALAKTR
+783 DDTNTTALAR
-794 AEAPFDLAVAPL
+794 AQAEAPFDLGIAPL

-811 VRRADGQHDLL
+811 VRRPDGRDELL
-822 VTLHHLICDGWSLA
+822 VTLHHLICDGWSLDI
-836 LLSEELAA
+836 LSDELCA
-844 AYAARAAGSA
+844 AYAARAAGA
-854 PTLPPPGS
+854 PHALPPAGS
-862 YLAYAH
+862 YLAHAH
-868 RQAAEAP
+868 RQAADAADE
-875 DQAGLAFWRD
+875 AGLAFWRA
-885 RLTNAPALTTLPAD
+885 RLTDAPALTTLPAD
-899 HPRPAEASHRGGR
+899 RPRPAEASHRGGR
-912 FDIIFDPTLTADLRA
+912 LDITFEPALTADLRA
-927 LAADADATLPMAL
+927 LAAAADATLPMAL

-956 LCVGLAFANRV
+956 LCVGLAFANRAV
-967 ATDSHDTMGLF
+967 AGSHDTMGLF
-978 VNTLPVRLH
+978 VNTLPVRLQ
-987 VDGAAAFAEVLRRA
+987 VEGAAAFGEVLRRA

-1007 AQTHQHVP
+1007 AQAHQHVP
-1015 LDRVLDALA
+1015 LERVLDALG

-1029 SRHPLFQTLYAHLPR
+1029 SRHPLFQTLYTHLPR
-1044 RAGAGVDTFTRDS
+1044 RAGRHVDAFTRDS
-1057 GGQQFDLALESA
+1057 GGQQFDLALETA

-1091 VASFAD
+1091 VGRFAE

-1108 APDTRLDLLALEDE
+1108 APDTRLDLLSLVDDAEF
-1122 AALAAR
+1122 AAR
-1128 AAPWPD
+1128 AAPCPD
-1134 RNALPDLPVP
+1134 QSALPDLPVP
-1144 DLIALQARR
+1144 DLIALQARL

-1159 VIFGDTVTS
+1159 VIFGDAVTS
-1168 FAALEAQANR
+1168 FAALEAEANR

-1183 IAHGV
+1183 VAHGV
-1188 EPETRV
+1188 GPETRV

-1240 LVLAREGVAPGLPS
+1240 LVLAREGVAAGLPN
-1254 LDPDQFDPERLGL
+1254 LEPERLDPERLDL
-1267 SSRPTTPVGR
+1267 RSQSATPLGQA
-1277 TAHADQLAYLVYTSG
+1277 THPDQLAYLVYTSG

-1365 HALARHRATHGGF
+1365 DALARHRATHGGF

-1391 ARGEAP
+1391 ARGDAP

-1412 SFARIAS
+1412 SFARIAR

-1448 RLDTPHAPI
+1448 PIDTPSAPI
-1457 GRAVGT
+1457 GRAVGA
-1463 RRAYVLDGALNVL
+1463 RRAYVLDGALNPL

-1485 VAGEGLARGYQGM
+1485 VAGAGLARGYQGM

-1512 EPGGRMYRTGDRARW
+1512 PPGGRMYRTGDRARW

-1571 LKTVGASAQLVGY
+1571 LKTIGTSAQLVGY
-1584 VVATAEVAPDPAA
+1584 VVATGAAPDPST
-1597 LREALSR
+1597 LREALGR
-1604 RLPDHMVPSR
+1604 RLPDHMVPAR
-1614 LVVLQALPLNPNG
+1614 LVALQALPLTPNG

-1632 ALPVPERPAPAPEG
+1632 ALPAPGRPAPTPEA
-1646 RPPQTEDERLLARI
+1646 RPPRTEEERLLARI
-1660 WAEVLRLPEGPD
+1660 WAEVLRLPEVPD

-1699 VLSARDLFGHQTIA
+1699 VLSARDLFEHQT
-1713 CLAGAARREET
+1713 LARLAPAARREAAA
-1724 PAAPEA
+1724 AAPEVPRGA
-1730 PGGPLPLTPLQRAF
+1730 FMLTPLQRAF
-1744 LDSGAPRLQ
+1744 LDSGAPRPQ
-1753 HFNQTVALSPTRP
+1753 HFNQTLVLRPTRP
-1766 LDAGHLAAAIG
+1766 LDAAHLAAAIG
-1777 HLTHQHGALHLRFT
+1777 HVTGQHGALHLRFT
-1791 RTPDGWRQEEADA
+1791 RGLDRNWRQEEAAA

-1809 LAVVATADR
+1809 LAVVAAVDA
-1818 EAAAALFASLES
+1818 EAATLFASLEA

-1840 RALLAKLDDGTQR
+1840 RALLANLDDGAQR

-1864 AVSWRILLDEIG
+1864 AVSWRILLDDIEN
-1876 SAYLD
+1876 AYLD
-1881 LEQGRPLAS
+1881 LEQGRPIAS
-1890 PGPGTP
+1890 PAPGTS

-1906 ATVPV
+1906 ATDPV
-1911 PAIALP
+1911 TATPLP

-1928 HRRLTRLALD
+1928 HRRVTRLALD
-1938 APQVEAL
+1938 AAQVEAL
-1945 RQVAH
+1945 RQVAM

-1967 TGRLRSLP
+1967 TGRLRGLP

-2022 KEAARRAVADAL
+2022 KEAARRAVADA
-2034 GPAPA
+2034 PAPT

-2045 GRVDAGRAGA
+2045 GRVDAGRGGG
-2055 LFTLAAMD
+2055 LFELHAMD

-2072 GAELIVDT
+2072 GAELIVDA

-2092 TSTARWEEA
+2092 SSAARWEEA
-2101 TLARL
+2101 TLTHLIA
-2106 SEAIAADLA
+2106 AIAADLD
-2115 RLAALDGDGASPSDF
+2115 RMAALDGDGASPSDF
-2130 PLAGLSQPALDK
+2130 PLAGLPQSALDR
-2142 LALPWREIDDLYPL
+2142 LALPWREIEDLYPL

-2166 ALEGS
+2166 ALDDA

-2184 AGLDAERFAAAW
+2184 AGLDADRFAAAW
-2196 ARAVARHDILRSAFL
+2196 ERAVARHDILRSTFL
-2211 WTADLGAPLQAVR
+2211 WTADLGAPVQAVR
-2224 RHVPFAV
+2224 RHVPFGV
-2231 DRHAPMDAADTTAL
+2231 RHHAPIDAADPAAL
-2245 DAIAQDDRARG
+2245 DAIAQDERARG
-2256 FALDAAPLMRV
+2256 FALDAAPLMRIC
-2267 RLVPLGSDAHHF
+2267 LVPLGADAHHLV
-2279 IWTAHH
+2279 WTAHH

-2301 ADYAGAAVTP
+2301 ADYAGAPVPP

-2319 LAALATPRAHGE
+2319 VAALSAPRANGE
-2331 AFWRTRLAQLEEPSL
+2331 AFWRQRLAQLEEPSL
-2346 LAATTTA
+2346 LAPATAA
-2353 PTVHRHLAV
+2353 PAVHRHLAV
-2362 PLAAERWELLT
+2362 PLAADRWDRLS
-2373 AAAKAER
+2373 AAAKAQR

-2393 VLKHMTGRPAVA
+2393 VLKHMTGQPAVA

-2437 PASGRV
+2437 PGSGRA
-2443 ADFVREVQAES
+2443 ADFVRAVQAET
-2454 VATTAHADT
+2454 VALTAHADT
-2463 PLVNI
+2463 PLVDI

-2495 KARTVE
+2495 KARTVD
-2501 GLAFG
+2501 GLTFG

-2530 AWSYDAERFSPSAME
+2530 AWSYDAARFSPAAVE
-2545 QLSNRLLL
+2545 QISNRLLL
-2553 ALDLLAGNPEA
+2553 ALDLLVGHPEA
-2564 DLSALSLTL
+2564 DLSALCLAL
-2573 PQEITAA
+2573 PPEIAAA
-2580 RAHGAATAPV
+2580 RAHGAAAVPV
-2590 ADLTPLHERI
+2590 ADLTPVHERI
-2600 ATQARLRPDA
+2600 AAQARLRPDA
-2610 AAVTCGAD
+2610 IAVTCGAQ
-2618 VLTYAD
+2618 VLTYEA
-2624 LDRHAERLARRLAD
+2624 LDRHAERLARRLANE
-2638 AGVGPGDIVGIGAER
+2638 GVGPGDIVGISAGR

-2675 PIYPQARRAYM
+2675 PIYPQARRAHM
-2686 IADAGVRCILAD
+2686 IADAGVRCILTD
-2698 TANSADLPQ
+2698 TPNATVLPQ
-2707 TGLRHIPLDLYGK
+2707 TGLRHILLDLYGE

-2727 MRLWPSPHPDQPAYV
+2727 MRPWPSPHPDQPAYV

-2757 THSNV
+2757 THGNV
-2762 ARLFSA
+2762 ARLLSA
-2768 TAPWFGFRP
+2768 TAPWFGFGP

-2794 EIFGALSFGG
+2794 EIFGALSLGG

-2809 PHAVSRAPEELLD
+2809 PHAVSRAPEEFLD

-2853 DIALRHVIFGGEA
+2853 DLALRHVIFGGEA
-2866 LDVSVLGPWY
+2866 LDVGVLGPWY
-2876 ERFGIT
+2876 ERFGIR

-2903 GPGDVPGASRS
+2903 GPGDVTGASRS

-2924 LHLLDDRLDPVP
+2924 LHLLDEMLDPVP
-2936 VGVPGEL
+2936 IGVPGEL

-2967 DPYGPSGSRLYLSG
+2967 DPYGPPGSRLYLSG

-3014 EARLRDDA
+3014 AARLRDDA
-3022 AITDAAVVVRELPGG
+3022 AITDAAVVVRDLPGG
-3037 PALVAYGVASG
+3037 PALVAYVVARG
-3048 PLDPMAVRERLQA
+3048 PLDPAAVRDRLKA
-3061 GLPDYMVPAHVV
+3061 GLPDHMVPAHVV

-3088 AALPEPRANATLS
+3088 AALPEPRASGTAS

-3179 TDARGAVNTATDTTP
+3179 AENTATEAAP

-3203 AQMDALLGALEG
+3203 AQMDALLGELEG